1 MKVSILKRGT
11 KSNLFLT
18 IEILLNGEYIPVL
31 SLLGEKDESVLDVQV
46 EGRFIYAEIDTFA
59 TIPRGPDGLVT
70 QKGSFVF
77 ANDEDGCPDQL

>member
-1 MKVSILKRGT
+1 M
-11 KSNLFLT
+11 
-18 IEILLNGEYIPVL
+18 
-31 SLLGEKDESVLDVQV
+31 DVQV